1 MAGKPAPSSNEP
13 LCEWHQAPVTLIYQ
27 WKIKEGMVG
36 GGGGG
41 GGEESTIQRL
51 NKASGFHESIVYHY
65 KAHGADA
72 SRADCAC
79 TTTLTAEF

>member
-1 MAGKPAPSSNEP
+1 MSMAPGTCHIDISVENKGGNG
-13 LCEWHQAPVTLIYQ
+13 W
-27 WKIKEGMVG
+27 G
-36 GGGGG
+36 GGGLGCD
-41 GGEESTIQRL
+41 ESTIQRL

>member
-13 LCEWHQAPVTLIYQ
+13 LCEWYQAPVTLIYQ

-36 GGGGG
+36 GGGG
-41 GGEESTIQRL
+41 EESTIQRL
-51 NKASGFHESIVYHY
+51 DKASGFHESIVYHY

>member
-1 MAGKPAPSSNEP
+1 M
-13 LCEWHQAPVTLIYQ
+13 
-27 WKIKEGMVG
+27 
-36 GGGGG
+36 GGG

>member
-1 MAGKPAPSSNEP
+1 MAPGTCHIDISVENK
-13 LCEWHQAPVTLIYQ
+13 
-27 WKIKEGMVG
+27 G
-36 GGGGG
+36 GNGWGGG
-41 GGEESTIQRL
+41 GGEESTMQRL